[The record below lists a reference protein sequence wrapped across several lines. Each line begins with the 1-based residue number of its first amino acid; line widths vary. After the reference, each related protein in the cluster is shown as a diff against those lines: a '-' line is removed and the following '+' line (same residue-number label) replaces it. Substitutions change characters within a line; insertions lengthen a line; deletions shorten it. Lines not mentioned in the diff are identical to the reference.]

1 MKKETEPKRSFY
13 PLTVVGS
20 QQISPSLQRIT
31 LQGDSI
37 EHFTLENEGD
47 YIKLLF
53 SEDGSTDLSRLTPD
67 QRPIMR
73 TYTIRSFD
81 ATNNRIEIDFVR
93 HEAEDKQCGFA
104 VRWAMHTAIG
114 DTISIAG
121 PGKAQGLNL
130 SGSWF
135 FLAAD
140 MTALPAL
147 AAQLK
152 RLPRDAKGYAVIE
165 IEHVDD
171 KQALQ
176 APENIEISWV
186 VKDSS
191 TNLATSVIEKNWL
204 GENGSVW
211 CACEFDTMR
220 TLREYFRNE
229 KEIAK
234 DNIYISSY
242 WKRGVSED
250 GHKQLKQT
258 DAQTQS

>member
-20 QQISPSLQRIT
+20 QQISPSLQRVT

-53 SEDGSTDLSRLTPD
+53 SEDGGTDLSRLTPD

-121 PGKAQGLNL
+121 PGKAQGLNPN
-130 SGSWF
+130 GKWF

-140 MTALPAL
+140 MTAIPAL

-176 APENIEISWV
+176 APENIE
-186 VKDSS
+186 
-191 TNLATSVIEKNWL
+191 
-204 GENGSVW
+204 
-211 CACEFDTMR
+211 
-220 TLREYFRNE
+220 
-229 KEIAK
+229 
-234 DNIYISSY
+234 
-242 WKRGVSED
+242 
-250 GHKQLKQT
+250 
-258 DAQTQS
+258 